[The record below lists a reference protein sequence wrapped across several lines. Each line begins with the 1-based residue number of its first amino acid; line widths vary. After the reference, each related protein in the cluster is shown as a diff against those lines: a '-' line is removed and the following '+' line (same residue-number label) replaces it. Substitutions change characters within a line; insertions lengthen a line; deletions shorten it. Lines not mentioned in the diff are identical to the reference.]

1 MRIIMTVTTMQT
13 FNRAASA
20 ALTSLVVAA
29 LVSASAQAQTPASA
43 AASSSALKGAIKS
56 GAMQH
61 TEHSLTAAVTQAAVV
76 LPAAAT
82 GGALFVG
89 KWADAPATKARV
101 PVVVFLHG
109 SSGLR
114 LKAIADWQFWL
125 ASLGVASVAPDSF
138 ALADRATY
146 SSPVD
151 KDFYEKLHALR
162 GAEITAALAAVK
174 QATWADASRIVLAGT
189 SEGAVAVARYS
200 GKEFAGRI
208 IYSWSC
214 EDNYFVESPKNAID
228 PDKPVLNVMSTVDP
242 YFSQSNS
249 WVSNAS
255 AKGHCGEA
263 LRDHKRATIVLIP
276 GAPHTLITLPA
287 ARSATAAFL
296 QDLAPR

>member
-1 MRIIMTVTTMQT
+1 MKRCTRLKTELLVAL
-13 FNRAASA
+13 AAA
-20 ALTSLVVAA
+20 ALLGAPVN
-29 LVSASAQAQTPASA
+29 AQAPAPA
-43 AASSSALKGAIKS
+43 PAPKGAIQQ
-56 GAMQH
+56 GALQH
-61 TEHSLTAAVTQAAVV
+61 TERSLAAVVAQAAVV

-82 GGALFVG
+82 GGAVFVG
-89 KWADAPATKARV
+89 KWADVPATKARV

-114 LKAIADWQFWL
+114 LKAIADWQLWL

-138 ALADRATY
+138 ALAERATY

-151 KDFYEKLHALR
+151 KDFYEKIHALR

-174 QATWADASRIVLAGT
+174 QVTWADTSRIVLAGT

-214 EDNYFVESPKNAID
+214 EDNYFVESPKNSID

-249 WVSNAS
+249 WIGNAS
-255 AKGHCGEA
+255 AKGHCADA
-263 LRDHKRATIVLIP
+263 LKDHKRATIVLIP
-276 GAPHTLITLPA
+276 GAPHTLMTFPA
-287 ARSATAAFL
+287 ARNATASLL